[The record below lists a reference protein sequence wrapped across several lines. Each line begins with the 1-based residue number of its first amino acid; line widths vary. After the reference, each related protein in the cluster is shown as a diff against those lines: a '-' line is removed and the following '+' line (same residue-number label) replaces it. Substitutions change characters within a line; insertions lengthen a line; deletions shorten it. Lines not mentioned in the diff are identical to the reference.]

1 MLREQLSQIDGG
13 NAAQAYVKGMRKRYK
28 IQIEEAQL

>member
-1 MLREQLSQIDGG
+1 MLREQLSQIDGN
-13 NAAQAYVKGMRKRYK
+13 NAAQAYVKEMRKRYK